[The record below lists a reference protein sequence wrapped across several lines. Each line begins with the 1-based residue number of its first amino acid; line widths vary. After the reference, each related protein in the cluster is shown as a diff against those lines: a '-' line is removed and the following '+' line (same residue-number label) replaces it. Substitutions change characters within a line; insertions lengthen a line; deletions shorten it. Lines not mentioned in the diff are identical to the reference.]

1 MQRSKRKYK
10 QTILY
15 FHHFA
20 FVKDTNCTCV
30 LYRKRPERHIS
41 STANLV
47 SEKFDLYFAIHKKS
61 IVKC

>member
-10 QTILY
+10 QTVLY

-20 FVKDTNCTCV
+20 FGRTLNALVFFTVKDLKGT
-30 LYRKRPERHIS
+30 YS
-41 STANLV
+41 STGNQV
-47 SEKFDLYFAIHKKS
+47 SEEFDLYFAIHKKS